1 MIGFGMIGCGSAAV
15 PVAQAIAGS
24 PLTRLVGVFDVDANL
39 AQDLAKRFNAT
50 AAASQ
55 AELLAHPG
63 IDAVYLAVPHD
74 LLYPIAM
81 QVLQAG
87 KHALVEKP
95 LSIHLRQAEELVSF
109 AEGRRLTLGV
119 YYEMHHAA
127 PYQLARQLVQQD
139 AIGVLLGVQ
148 IQTLIDKPLD
158 YWQAGY
164 SHRKESP
171 WRGQRRRAGG
181 GVLLMNTSH
190 LLEAVGYITGLQVAQ
205 VSGVTATLVAPVEV
219 EDLAAATLVYN
230 NGAIGSVLAGAHLAG
245 AQVGDERIQLFGA
258 QGQLRLPDPYGN
270 GQLEAYLRR
279 PWGNLKAG
287 AWQNL
292 PAQPVDVHRAAIEE
306 FARAAAGGE
315 TPSSNGRTACH
326 VLATVLAIYQSAA
339 RQRMIRIEEVK
350 LIESELK
357 QPEL

>member
-139 AIGVLLGVQ
+139 AIGVLL
-148 IQTLIDKPLD
+148 
-158 YWQAGY
+158 
-164 SHRKESP
+164 
-171 WRGQRRRAGG
+171 
-181 GVLLMNTSH
+181 NTSH